1 MTPAERLFL
10 SLMFCALTTA
20 SRSRQRFF
28 LNRARALWLRVP
40 ELPYARELGRC
51 AL

>member
-1 MTPAERLFL
+1 MTPAERLYL

-20 SRSRQRFF
+20 SRSRQRVI
-28 LNRARALWLRVP
+28 LSRARALWLRVP
-40 ELPYARELGRC
+40 ELPYAKELGVC